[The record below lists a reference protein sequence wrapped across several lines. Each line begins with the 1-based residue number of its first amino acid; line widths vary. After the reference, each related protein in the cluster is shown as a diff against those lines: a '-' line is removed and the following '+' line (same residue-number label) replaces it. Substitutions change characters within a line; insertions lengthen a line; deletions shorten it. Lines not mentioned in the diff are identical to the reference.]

1 MLQRS
6 STRPLTICDL
16 TQSWSE
22 TGGGIGT
29 YIRRKR
35 DHILAETDFR
45 HLLIVP
51 GDRDAVR
58 VEGRSVHCT
67 VQSPLVPKRTNYRL
81 LLRSKAVRELLAEH
95 VPDLIECQD
104 AYNLPWAA
112 LRHAKGHPG
121 TATVG
126 GYCTD
131 FPTVYIGETIEN
143 AGFPRIAGWA
153 RDRAY
158 AYCAR
163 LYKRFDAVYAM
174 SVHGGGRRLE
184 ELGIERVHRMH
195 RGVDLQMFRPER
207 RDAALRAS
215 LGVAPD
221 APLLI
226 NVGRLDAE
234 KGADVVGEAFRQLP
248 QDLGAHLL
256 LLGHGPMKD
265 DLAASHPNIHAPG
278 YVADRD
284 LLARWLASA
293 DLYVSGM
300 AFETF
305 GISVIEA
312 QACGLPVV
320 GVAAGAMIDRV
331 PAEAGKLVPVG
342 DASAMAN
349 AALAVWNGER
359 GAMAAA
365 ARSLAEPFSWAAA
378 MQRLFGT
385 IYPAALREAAARADA
400 EGSEAGRAH
409 ALAAAKAV
417 EGMTAGG

>member
-1 MLQRS
+1 MLRQS
-6 STRPLTICDL
+6 PRPLTVCDL

-35 DHILAETDFR
+35 RHILENTDFR

-58 VEGRSVHCT
+58 VEGRSLHCT
-67 VQSPLVPKRTNYRL
+67 IKSPLVPKRTNYRL
-81 LLRSKAVRELLAEH
+81 LLRNKAVKELLAEH
-95 VPDLIECQD
+95 APDIIECQD

-112 LRHAKGHPG
+112 LRHAKSHPG

-131 FPTVYIGETIEN
+131 FPTVYIGETIE
-143 AGFPRIAGWA
+143 GWGWPRLA
-153 RDRAY
+153 RWGRNRAY
-158 AYCAR
+158 AYCET
-163 LYKRFDAVYAM
+163 LYKKFDAVYAM
-174 SVHGGGRRLE
+174 SVHGGGARLE
-184 ELGIERVHRMH
+184 SLGIDPVHRMH
-195 RGVDLQMFRPER
+195 RGVELRSFRPAR
-207 RDAALRAS
+207 RDLALRDS

-221 APLLI
+221 APLFI
-226 NVGRLDAE
+226 YAGRLDAE

-248 QDLGAHLL
+248 ADLNAHLL
-256 LLGHGPMKD
+256 MLGEGPMRE
-265 DLAASHPNIHAPG
+265 DLAASHPHIHAPG

-293 DLYVSGM
+293 DIYLTGM

-305 GISVIEA
+305 GISIIEA

-331 PAEAGKLVPVG
+331 PPEAGALVPVG
-342 DASAMAN
+342 DAEAMSA
-349 AALAVWNGER
+349 AALSVWNDDR
-359 GAMAAA
+359 AAMGDA
-365 ARSLAEPFSWAAA
+365 ARALAEPYSWAAA
-378 MQRLFGT
+378 MERLFGT
-385 IYPAALREAAARADA
+385 IYPAALANAAARAETIGETTGARRARSAA
-400 EGSEAGRAH
+400 EQVAG
-409 ALAAAKAV
+409 
-417 EGMTAGG
+417 